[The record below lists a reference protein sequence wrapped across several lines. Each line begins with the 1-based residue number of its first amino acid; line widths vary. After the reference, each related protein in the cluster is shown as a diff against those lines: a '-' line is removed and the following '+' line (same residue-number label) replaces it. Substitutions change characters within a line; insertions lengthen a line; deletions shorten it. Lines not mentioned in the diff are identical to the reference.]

1 MWAADFRGEL
11 PGVGGEERMSNRDL
25 EKKRGAGKQDKEEWS
40 LEQEVKVQNWLSGS
54 DRNGQACGEHC
65 SEPRRISVL
74 PMWWR
79 ITHSSRWIAQV
90 GASELSL
97 LAFALLL
104 VMVFSKRWLHPSRS
118 RFYQRWPRNVSTGI
132 YTSAHVMSMGL
143 LQICRLKSCFPSEN
157 GKDSFKLWTNH
168 PVFGVA
174 IITFCLALGL
184 GFVFTIWLHLPYLPG
199 LQRLP
204 FFSWIG
210 TIMSFFEVILTFFTL
225 LLFPINLWI
234 FELKKNLSIP
244 IGWSYFIGWLVF
256 FLYVTCAALCYFNH
270 KHFWS
275 VIMNHPRGTMF
286 CSNSSSPKQNLLKK
300 LIVSNTS
307 IKQGETLNPEQKNG
321 SL

>member
-1 MWAADFRGEL
+1 MRAADFRGEL
-11 PGVGGEERMSNRDL
+11 PGMGGEERMSNRDL

-40 LEQEVKVQNWLSGS
+40 LEQEVKVQNRLSGP
-54 DRNGQACGEHC
+54 DHNGQACGEHC

-157 GKDSFKLWTNH
+157 GK
-168 PVFGVA
+168 
-174 IITFCLALGL
+174 
-184 GFVFTIWLHLPYLPG
+184 
-199 LQRLP
+199 
-204 FFSWIG
+204 
-210 TIMSFFEVILTFFTL
+210 VILIFFTL

-275 VIMNHPRGTMF
+275 VIMNHPCGTVF

-300 LIVSNTS
+300 LMVSNTS
-307 IKQGETLNPEQKNG
+307 IKQGEILNPEQKNG

>member
-1 MWAADFRGEL
+1 MPSGGGGRWGGGDKGRRWVFRMWAADFRGEL

-40 LEQEVKVQNWLSGS
+40 LEQEVKVQNRLSGP

-157 GKDSFKLWTNH
+157 GKGGPLCAPH
-168 PVFGVA
+168 PTPGPGCQGEFPSSRLAGRQSLGRSPQA
-174 IITFCLALGL
+174 ALPSLALAL
-184 GFVFTIWLHLPYLPG
+184 VPACFPPLP
-199 LQRLP
+199 Q
-204 FFSWIG
+204 S
-210 TIMSFFEVILTFFTL
+210 L
-225 LLFPINLWI
+225 LLWASSGFPC
-234 FELKKNLSIP
+234 LSFP
-244 IGWSYFIGWLVF
+244 ASCGLSLPVLVPAPS
-256 FLYVTCAALCYFNH
+256 LSQLLCQ
-270 KHFWS
+270 S
-275 VIMNHPRGTMF
+275 RVLDL
-286 CSNSSSPKQNLLKK
+286 CSRSSCS
-300 LIVSNTS
+300 
-307 IKQGETLNPEQKNG
+307 
-321 SL
+321 